1 MVALLE
7 CKVSIV
13 IESQLADGL
22 QQLNAFARWRKA
34 DERSNMGSEAVPQAA
49 SITRSLE
56 A

>member
-1 MVALLE
+1 
-7 CKVSIV
+7 V

-34 DERSNMGSEAVPQAA
+34 EERSNMAARQSRQSA
-49 SITRSLE
+49 SITRSLQ